1 MYKIEGPTVELH
13 PSTTVSPVL
22 LSGIIRQV
30 SMLVKASRKASAR
43 LQSRV
48 VEGVI
53 PKPGKNYPAAHL

>member
-1 MYKIEGPTVELH
+1 MRLR
-13 PSTTVSPVL
+13 PSTTVSSVL

-30 SMLVKASRKASAR
+30 SMLVKASRKSSAR

-53 PKPGKNYPAAHL
+53 PKPGKNYPAAHV